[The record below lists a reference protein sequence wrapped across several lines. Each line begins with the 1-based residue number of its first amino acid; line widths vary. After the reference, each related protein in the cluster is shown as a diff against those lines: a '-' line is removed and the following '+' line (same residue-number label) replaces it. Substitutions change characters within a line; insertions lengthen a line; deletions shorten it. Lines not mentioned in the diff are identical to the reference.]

1 MNQITHYKMEPKRFY
16 RSTTDRVLGG
26 VAAGLAEYFALDPVL
41 IRLLFVLFALFGGGG
56 VLVYIIFWIVIPE
69 KPMNLN
75 QSQPTMETTQNPQEG
90 SGTYTSSPASPDTK
104 KEAPAEKKKS
114 GSLIGGLVLI
124 TVGAIFLADEF
135 VPNVNFGD
143 LWPLILIVIGA
154 GLLIN
159 TFAKKKAS
167 NQ

>member
-1 MNQITHYKMEPKRFY
+1 MEPKRFY

-41 IRLLFVLFALFGGGG
+41 IRLLFVIFTLVGGGG
-56 VLVYIIFWIVIPE
+56 VLIYIIFWIVIPE
-69 KPMNLN
+69 KPLHLN
-75 QSQPTMETTQNPQEG
+75 QPHSNTPPAMENQQNPQTEP
-90 SGTYTSSPASPDTK
+90 SSTYSSPASPDPTK
-104 KEAPAEKKKS
+104 GQPAEKKR

-135 VPNVNFGD
+135 FPNVDFGD
-143 LWPLILIVIGA
+143 LWPVILIVIGA

-159 TFAKKKAS
+159 TFAKKKSS
-167 NQ
+167 NP

>member
-1 MNQITHYKMEPKRFY
+1 MEPKRFY

-26 VAAGLAEYFALDPVL
+26 VAAGLAEYFSLDPVL

-69 KPMNLN
+69 KPLHLN
-75 QSQPTMETTQNPQEG
+75 QPQTPPAMEPNTETKEEHSTYSSAPVNPD
-90 SGTYTSSPASPDTK
+90 AR
-104 KEAPAEKKKS
+104 KEAPVEKKK

-124 TVGAIFLADEF
+124 TVGTIFLADEF
-135 VPNVNFGD
+135 FPNVDFGD

-159 TFAKKKAS
+159 TFARKKE
-167 NQ
+167 QTL

>member
-1 MNQITHYKMEPKRFY
+1 MEPKRFY
-16 RSTTDRVLGG
+16 RSTTDRVVGG

-41 IRLLFVLFALFGGGG
+41 IRLLFVLFAIFGGGG
-56 VLVYIIFWIVIPE
+56 VLVYIIMWIVIPE

-75 QSQPTMETTQNPQEG
+75 QTQPAMETNQNPQEG
-90 SGTYTSSPASPDTK
+90 STPSSPDIK
-104 KEAPAEKKKS
+104 KEAPADKKKR

-135 VPNVNFGD
+135 IPNVDFGD

-159 TFAKKKAS
+159 TFAKKNAS

>member
-1 MNQITHYKMEPKRFY
+1 
-16 RSTTDRVLGG
+16 
-26 VAAGLAEYFALDPVL
+26 
-41 IRLLFVLFALFGGGG
+41 
-56 VLVYIIFWIVIPE
+56 
-69 KPMNLN
+69 MNLN
-75 QSQPTMETTQNPQEG
+75 QTQPTMETTQNPQEG
-90 SGTYTSSPASPDTK
+90 SSTYSSSPASPDTR
-104 KEAPAEKKKS
+104 KEAPIEKKKR

-135 VPNVNFGD
+135 IPNVDFGD

-159 TFAKKKAS
+159 TFAKKNAS

>member
-1 MNQITHYKMEPKRFY
+1 MEPKRFY
-16 RSTTDRVLGG
+16 RSTTDRVIGG
-26 VAAGLAEYFALDPVL
+26 VAAGLAEYFSLDPVL

-69 KPMNLN
+69 KPHNLN
-75 QSQPTMETTQNPQEG
+75 QTQNQPTMETTQNPQEET
-90 SGTYTSSPASPDTK
+90 TYSSRPADPGVK
-104 KEAPAEKKKS
+104 KEAPAVKKTK

-135 VPNVNFGD
+135 FPGVNFGD

-159 TFAKKKAS
+159 TFAKKQPT

>member
-1 MNQITHYKMEPKRFY
+1 MEPKRFY
-16 RSTTDRVLGG
+16 RSTTDRVIGG
-26 VAAGLAEYFALDPVL
+26 VAAGLAEYFSLDPVL

-75 QSQPTMETTQNPQEG
+75 QNQNQPTMETTQNPQEG
-90 SGTYTSSPASPDTK
+90 NTYSSRPADPELK
-104 KEAPAEKKKS
+104 KDVPAEKKKK

-135 VPNVNFGD
+135 FPGVDFGD
-143 LWPLILIVIGA
+143 LWPLILIVVGA

-159 TFAKKKAS
+159 TFAKKQSS
-167 NQ
+167 NP

>member
-1 MNQITHYKMEPKRFY
+1 MEPKRFY

-69 KPMNLN
+69 KPVNLN
-75 QSQPTMETTQNPQEG
+75 QTQPTMETTEKPQEG
-90 SGTYTSSPASPDTK
+90 SGTYSSSPGNTEPK
-104 KEAPAEKKKS
+104 KEAPVEKKKR

-135 VPNVNFGD
+135 IPNVDFGD

-159 TFAKKKAS
+159 TFAKKS
-167 NQ
+167 TTNP

>member
-1 MNQITHYKMEPKRFY
+1 MEPKRFY
-16 RSTTDRVLGG
+16 RSTTDRVIGG
-26 VAAGLAEYFALDPVL
+26 VAAGLAEYFSLDPVL

-56 VLVYIIFWIVIPE
+56 ALVYIIFWIVIPE
-69 KPMNLN
+69 KPHNLN
-75 QSQPTMETTQNPQEG
+75 QTQNQPTMETTQNPQEET
-90 SGTYTSSPASPDTK
+90 TYSSRPADPGVK
-104 KEAPAEKKKS
+104 KEAPVVKKTK

-135 VPNVNFGD
+135 FPGVNFGD

-159 TFAKKKAS
+159 TFAKKQTT

>member
-1 MNQITHYKMEPKRFY
+1 MEPKRFY
-16 RSTTDRVLGG
+16 RSTTDRVIGG

-41 IRLLFVLFALFGGGG
+41 IRLLFVIFALFGGGG

-75 QSQPTMETTQNPQEG
+75 QTQNQPTMETTQNPQEG
-90 SGTYTSSPASPDTK
+90 NSGYASRPANPELK
-104 KEAPAEKKKS
+104 KEGPAENKKK

-135 VPNVNFGD
+135 FPGVDFGD
-143 LWPLILIVIGA
+143 LWPLILIVVGA

-159 TFAKKKAS
+159 TFAKKQSS
-167 NQ
+167 NP

>member
-1 MNQITHYKMEPKRFY
+1 MEPKRFY
-16 RSTTDRVLGG
+16 RSTTNRVIGG
-26 VAAGLAEYFALDPVL
+26 VAAGMAEYFSLDPVL

-69 KPMNLN
+69 RPVIPVQNN
-75 QSQPTMETTQNPQEG
+75 AQAPDDAPRETPDDNA
-90 SGTYTSSPASPDTK
+90 TYTAQPAGDDIRETSSKKSPV
-104 KEAPAEKKKS
+104 EKKQK

-124 TVGAIFLADEF
+124 TLGGIFLADEF
-135 VPNVNFGD
+135 FQNVDFGD

-159 TFAKKKAS
+159 TFSKRHS
-167 NQ
+167 TNQ

>member
-1 MNQITHYKMEPKRFY
+1 MEPKRFY
-16 RSTTDRVLGG
+16 RSTTDRVIGG
-26 VAAGLAEYFALDPVL
+26 VAAGLAEYFDLDPVL
-41 IRLLFVLFALFGGGG
+41 IRLLFVIFALFGGGG

-69 KPMNLN
+69 QPLN
-75 QSQPTMETTQNPQEG
+75 VNTNQNQPVMETTQNPQEG
-90 SGTYTSSPASPDTK
+90 NSNYASRPADPGIK
-104 KEAPAEKKKS
+104 KEAPAEKKKK

-135 VPNVNFGD
+135 FPNVDFGD

-159 TFAKKKAS
+159 TFAKRTTT

>member
-1 MNQITHYKMEPKRFY
+1 MEPKRFY
-16 RSTTDRVLGG
+16 RSRTDRVIGG
-26 VAAGLAEYFALDPVL
+26 VAAGLAEYFDLDPVL
-41 IRLLFVLFALFGGGG
+41 IRLLFVIFALFGGGG

-69 KPMNLN
+69 KPLEAH
-75 QSQPTMETTQNPQEG
+75 QTQKEPTMETSQNPQEG
-90 SGTYTSSPASPDTK
+90 NNVYEARPADPGPK
-104 KEAPAEKKKS
+104 KDVPAEKKQR

-124 TVGAIFLADEF
+124 TVGCIFLADEF
-135 VPNVNFGD
+135 FPNVDFGD

-159 TFAKKKAS
+159 TFVKKQTS